1 LTRSTTQDGARLLM
15 VIIAN
20 NSVNR
25 TRYGKFI
32 SDNRNSEGEKI
43 YSKRKHAF
51 VRYFGGYTYITND
64 NYNASNTYRYIA
76 PIVNVYNINKFGAPG
91 VSESFSPNGI
101 IRTSFE
107 DNNLLETGIDY
118 LQGSAIT
125 LAGVPFNFVNLSS
138 VISIVDINDYG
149 VMMELYRIVENQYG
163 GDNYNARQLNRTIPY
178 SKLQPLS
185 QTTSTGHTGDTFIQK
200 FNFLKTF
207 GSGVDSSVQVSEIV
221 SFPVETSI
229 NLDLRWDILKS
240 RPDNFDADEL
250 TSYGFNRAYDQSNNT
265 IKGTPKPFNFNEIN
279 EFPVNI
285 IPSKLKIAG
294 ELIDSFTD
302 FLPNDVHT
310 VDGKYG
316 EITGVGEHSDNMY
329 SFQRNAIAYLA
340 INPRVQLSTSDSI
353 PIELGSGG
361 IIERHQYI
369 TTRSGTL
376 NKWSIVKSNN
386 GLMYVDL
393 LNKSINFIGADN
405 NKMST
410 VNGLYNKLFNYT
422 DTYFD
427 TLKVDNPVVN
437 QGIIAYYDN
446 LKEETY
452 FTFLTASPFTVS
464 YNGLAQGFVSYYDFF
479 PNHYMT
485 VNGKMIT
492 TNDNKRLWEHNTT
505 TSLYNTF
512 YGVYYPSEVTLI
524 SNMYPDNTKIFDNI
538 HFNSEFYN
546 ALTNQDLHNITFNK
560 VQIWN
565 EYQDSGSILLDPTS
579 YRNISK
585 RRFRKWNFIL
595 PRNANSRDRINN
607 PWAFIKLVFNK
618 NELPTPYS
626 TNDIKLVLHDLLVS
640 FTTRK

>member
-1 LTRSTTQDGARLLM
+1 
-15 VIIAN
+15 
-20 NSVNR
+20 
-25 TRYGKFI
+25 
-32 SDNRNSEGEKI
+32 
-43 YSKRKHAF
+43 
-51 VRYFGGYTYITND
+51 
-64 NYNASNTYRYIA
+64 
-76 PIVNVYNINKFGAPG
+76 
-91 VSESFSPNGI
+91 
-101 IRTSFE
+101 
-107 DNNLLETGIDY
+107 
-118 LQGSAIT
+118 
-125 LAGVPFNFVNLSS
+125 
-138 VISIVDINDYG
+138 
-149 VMMELYRIVENQYG
+149 
-163 GDNYNARQLNRTIPY
+163 
-178 SKLQPLS
+178 
-185 QTTSTGHTGDTFIQK
+185 
-200 FNFLKTF
+200 
-207 GSGVDSSVQVSEIV
+207 
-221 SFPVETSI
+221 
-229 NLDLRWDILKS
+229 
-240 RPDNFDADEL
+240 
-250 TSYGFNRAYDQSNNT
+250 
-265 IKGTPKPFNFNEIN
+265 
-279 EFPVNI
+279 
-285 IPSKLKIAG
+285 
-294 ELIDSFTD
+294 
-302 FLPNDVHT
+302 
-310 VDGKYG
+310 
-316 EITGVGEHSDNMY
+316 
-329 SFQRNAIAYLA
+329 LA

-353 PIELGSGG
+353 PIELGSGR

-492 TNDNKRLWEHNTT
+492 TNDNKRLWEHNTP

-512 YGVYYPSEVTLI
+512 YGIYYPSEVTLI

-618 NELPTPYS
+618 NELPAPYS